1 VAQLRAISRYVI
13 LSAAKDLPKMPRDRS
28 YYVYIMASH
37 SQVLYI
43 GSTSDLERR
52 VPAQSRPSSRIHV
65 KVSITRLVY
74 FEETPNSRAAV
85 ARERQIKDWVRERK
99 LRLIESVN
107 AGWLDLAEGW
117 FRGPGE
123 ADPSLRSG

>member
-1 VAQLRAISRYVI
+1 MA
-13 LSAAKDLPKMPRDRS
+13 RDRS

-43 GSTSDLERR
+43 GTTSDLGRR
-52 VPAQSRPSSRIHV
+52 VYQHKAGLLQGFTSKYR
-65 KVSITRLVY
+65 ITRLVY
-74 FEETPNSRAAV
+74 YEETPNSRAAV
-85 ARERQIKDWVRERK
+85 ARERQIKGWVREKK

-107 AGWLDLAEGW
+107 TGWVDLAEGW
-117 FRGPGE
+117 FDGPGE